1 MVNEITR
8 FGGLNCF
15 FLMILSEQI
24 ILCIIKFG
32 MFVKILED
40 H

>member
-8 FGGLNCF
+8 FGGLN
-15 FLMILSEQI
+15 FLKMILSEQI
-24 ILCIIKFG
+24 IQCIIKFG
-32 MFVKILED
+32 MLVKILED